1 MDALTFEKAFP
12 LFNLGKFTSFLLFNK
27 NGRTLMPIRPSYFSL
42 THMEMNLAEIC
53 IWFDQLQP
61 RYTKLINT
69 RSTKNYFIPHETQLV
84 NNLVWIAHVTFYHN
98 FYPIKNLSKI

>member
-1 MDALTFEKAFP
+1 MDALTFKKAFP
-12 LFNLGKFTSFLLFNK
+12 LFNLGKFTSFLLFTK
-27 NGRTLMPIRPSYFSL
+27 NGRALMPIRASYFSL
-42 THMEMNLAEIC
+42 THMEMNLTEIC

-61 RYTKLINT
+61 RYT
-69 RSTKNYFIPHETQLV
+69 RSTKNCFILHETQLV